1 MVIKLFKFS
10 EHDEDNNPTCYFQP
24 RANPSAGMVD
34 FVQSTLCNLNN
45 WCYDSEEQVKEIM
58 P

>member
-45 WCYDSEEQVKEIM
+45 LCYDSDEQVK
-58 P
+58 